1 MAMDYREKEHA
12 FITIEKDLK
21 GGKVPRVVLLCGS
34 EEYLIEWYAQTL
46 IRRYVSDACR
56 ALDLVRLE
64 GDSLTLERIRE
75 GLETVS
81 LMSERKVVFLPDFLP
96 AAGKAVRGFPES
108 DCKALAEYLPQV
120 MEGSM
125 LLMCVPDQEEQKPKK
140 NVMRKGLR
148 FSAFEGQAASRFY
161 RKETESQRQELPAVG
176 GLGDHFKQR
185 LRQQGDQLQP
195 LQSGQ

>member
-46 IRRYVSDACR
+46 IHRYVSDACR

-120 MEGSM
+120 ME
-125 LLMCVPDQEEQKPKK
+125 
-140 NVMRKGLR
+140 
-148 FSAFEGQAASRFY
+148 
-161 RKETESQRQELPAVG
+161 SQRQELPAVG

>member
-108 DCKALAEYLPQV
+108 SSGDGGQYAAYV
-120 MEGSM
+120 RAGSGRTET
-125 LLMCVPDQEEQKPKK
+125 EEKCDTASGGK
-140 NVMRKGLR
+140 MRKGLR

-195 LQSGQ
+195 VQSGQ

>member
-81 LMSERKVVFLPDFLP
+81 LMSERKVVFLPDFF
-96 AAGKAVRGFPES
+96 R
-108 DCKALAEYLPQV
+108 
-120 MEGSM
+120 
-125 LLMCVPDQEEQKPKK
+125 
-140 NVMRKGLR
+140 
-148 FSAFEGQAASRFY
+148 
-161 RKETESQRQELPAVG
+161 RQERLC
-176 GLGDHFKQR
+176 GDSRNQTARRWRSIF
-185 LRQQGDQLQP
+185 LR
-195 LQSGQ
+195 

>member
-1 MAMDYREKEHA
+1 MAMDNREKEHA

-125 LLMCVPDQEEQKPKK
+125 LPD
-140 NVMRKGLR
+140 
-148 FSAFEGQAASRFY
+148 
-161 RKETESQRQELPAVG
+161 
-176 GLGDHFKQR
+176 LGVTT
-185 LRQQGDQLQP
+185 L
-195 LQSGQ
+195 

>member
-81 LMSERKVVFLPDFLP
+81 LMSER
-96 AAGKAVRGFPES
+96 S
-108 DCKALAEYLPQV
+108 
-120 MEGSM
+120 
-125 LLMCVPDQEEQKPKK
+125 
-140 NVMRKGLR
+140 
-148 FSAFEGQAASRFY
+148 FSYPIFFR
-161 RKETESQRQELPAVG
+161 RQERLC
-176 GLGDHFKQR
+176 GDSRNQTARRWRSIF
-185 LRQQGDQLQP
+185 LR
-195 LQSGQ
+195 

>member
-46 IRRYVSDACR
+46 IHRYVSDACR

-75 GLETVS
+75 GLETGS
-81 LMSERKVVFLPDFLP
+81 LMSERKGVFLPDFLP

-108 DCKALAEYLPQV
+108 DCKALAE
-120 MEGSM
+120 
-125 LLMCVPDQEEQKPKK
+125 
-140 NVMRKGLR
+140 
-148 FSAFEGQAASRFY
+148 
-161 RKETESQRQELPAVG
+161 
-176 GLGDHFKQR
+176 
-185 LRQQGDQLQP
+185 
-195 LQSGQ
+195 

>member
-1 MAMDYREKEHA
+1 MYLEAKKAMIVFNQNLITTEAASLLADIALVSGHIGTQMCIRDRDYREKEHA

-46 IRRYVSDACR
+46 IHRYVSDACR

-108 DCKALAEYLPQV
+108 DCKVLAEYLDV
-120 MEGSM
+120 
-125 LLMCVPDQEEQKPKK
+125 
-140 NVMRKGLR
+140 
-148 FSAFEGQAASRFY
+148 
-161 RKETESQRQELPAVG
+161 
-176 GLGDHFKQR
+176 
-185 LRQQGDQLQP
+185 
-195 LQSGQ
+195 